1 MVDVEVIH
9 QTPVTMTELKV
20 NLEKAKKEKKELNF
34 RENKVLEY
42 LNMFAELNEKDVAE
56 LKKQLEGLGIVR
68 LKDRHIVKIVDLMP
82 KDEESLKVILS
93 GENTTLKAEDLTKIV
108 EVIKKS

>member
-1 MVDVEVIH
+1 MVDVEVMH
-9 QTPVTMTELKV
+9 ETPITMAELKV
-20 NLEKAKKEKKELNF
+20 YLEKAKKEKKELNF

-42 LNMFAELNEKDVAE
+42 LNMFAEVSEKDVQE
-56 LKKQLEGLGIVR
+56 IKKQLESLGIVR
-68 LKDRHIVKIVDLMP
+68 LKDRHVIKIIDLMP